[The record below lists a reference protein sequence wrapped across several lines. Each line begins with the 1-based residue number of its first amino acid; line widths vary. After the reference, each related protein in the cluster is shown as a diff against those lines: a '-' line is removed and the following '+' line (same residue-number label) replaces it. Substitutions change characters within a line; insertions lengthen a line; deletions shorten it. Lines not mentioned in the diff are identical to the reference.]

1 MRNNLV
7 RYVSGYVIRGTSADR
22 TYVGMYSMVIV
33 PEFRATLWS
42 CWPLKDEKAATSETA
57 TMAAIK
63 QEADFMVFCYG
74 DAHGGIVLLY
84 QVMLWRISSN
94 D

>member
-1 MRNNLV
+1 
-7 RYVSGYVIRGTSADR
+7 VIRGTSAGR

-33 PEFRATLWS
+33 PEFRATFWS
-42 CWPLKDEKAATSETA
+42 CWPLKDEKAATSETT

-74 DAHGGIVLLY
+74 GVTHGGSFPSTFVEYGESI
-84 QVMLWRISSN
+84 